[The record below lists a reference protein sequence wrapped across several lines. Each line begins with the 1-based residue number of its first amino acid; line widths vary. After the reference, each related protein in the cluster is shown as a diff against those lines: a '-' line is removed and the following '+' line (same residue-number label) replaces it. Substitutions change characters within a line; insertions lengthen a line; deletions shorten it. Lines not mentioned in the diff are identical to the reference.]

1 MYRSVTIDEFYRS
14 KGPIIDVREA
24 SEYQMGHVP
33 QAVNLPLSDLDKTFQ
48 QMDSTKEYYVIC
60 QSGARSKM
68 ACDFLSSKGYQVV
81 NVMGGTSAWKGK
93 LVL

>member
-1 MYRSVTIDEFYRS
+1 MYRSIIMDEFYS
-14 KGPIIDVREA
+14 SDGPIIDVREA
-24 SEYQMGHVP
+24 HEYQMGHVP
-33 QAVNLPLSDLDKTFQ
+33 QAVNLPLSDLDKSFQ
-48 QMDSTKEYYVIC
+48 QLDSTKEYYVIC